1 MRPSRTSFQAPAA
14 QGVRAVSVAVSWS
27 PADSVC
33 RGSKLYKQQV
43 QRGARQDDNK
53 LIPLL
58 VGRFVPAKRWAAS
71 GGVINLVNPAAFGT
85 YNPDSCG
92 EALQALLRQG
102 FL

>member
-1 MRPSRTSFQAPAA
+1 MRPSRTCFQTPAA

-33 RGSKLYKQQV
+33 RGSKLYRQFASVLQV

-58 VGRFVPAKRWAAS
+58 VGRFVPPKRWAAR
-71 GGVINLVNPAAFGT
+71 GGVINLVNPAVFGT

-92 EALQALLRQG
+92 EAL
-102 FL
+102 